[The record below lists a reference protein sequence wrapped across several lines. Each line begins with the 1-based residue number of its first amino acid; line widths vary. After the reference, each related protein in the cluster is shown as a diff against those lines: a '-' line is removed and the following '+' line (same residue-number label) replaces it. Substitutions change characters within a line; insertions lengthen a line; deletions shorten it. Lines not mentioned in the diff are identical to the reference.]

1 MRIADKMRV
10 FAALLTTALPWLE
23 RDLQVLPVSGTARET
38 AWLAA
43 TLATLLCVIAGY
55 ATARHSFEGFRL
67 GWVSLVLFLAVVV
80 AMFAVM
86 DLIPRSDRALY
97 IMCFAFAGLSAAS
110 FLSLRREE
118 GWSEATSP
126 QRSQGPG
133 RREQYSDKPE
143 WR

>member
-1 MRIADKMRV
+1 MRV

-23 RDLQVLPVSGTARET
+23 RDLQVLPVSGTAREA

-55 ATARHSFEGFRL
+55 ATARHTFDGFRL
-67 GWVSLVLFLAVVV
+67 GWVSLMLFLAVVM
-80 AMFAVM
+80 AMFTVM

-97 IMCFAFAGLSAAS
+97 IMCFALAGLSAAS
-110 FLSLRREE
+110 FLSLR
-118 GWSEATSP
+118 SEDGRSAYTPP
-126 QRSQGPG
+126 QGSQGPG
-133 RREQYSDKPE
+133 RPDKPV